1 MHYHQTQP
9 PIHTSLISHPS
20 PKHQSSSTSWK
31 TPWHTPVSTIT
42 QAIPAVP
49 NISIHWWQWDYLTSA
64 YWTMIYRC
72 ILQLWSIGIRISIFC
87 RALLLII
94 IESFDT
100 HLITIIIIIFSMI
113 LLRLFRIVIFNEW
126 IGRSLKDLHK
136 PLGNLKVIFCVLT
149 FA

>member
-31 TPWHTPVSTIT
+31 TPWHTPVTTIT

-49 NISIHWWQWDYLTSA
+49 NILIHWWQWDYLTSA